1 MCLVLVLTGLAG
13 CQSQPAD
20 DVSPTETDLPELA
33 VPYTRGPTSPPS
45 VKGPT
50 SAPPGGTEAA
60 EVTQIEMVEP
70 QAVTE
75 TEDITITMPSEM
87 PSTKQPTKASGE

>member
-1 MCLVLVLTGLAG
+1 MLVLTGLAG

-20 DVSPTETDLPELA
+20 DVSDTETDLPELA
-33 VPYTRGPTSPPS
+33 VPYTRGPSSPPS

-50 SAPPGGTEAA
+50 SAPPGVTEAA
-60 EVTQIEMVEP
+60 DVPQVETVTP

-75 TEDITITMPSEM
+75 TQDITITLPPGV
-87 PSTKQPTKASGE
+87 PSTTTPTEAPGE